1 MIIDQISVF
10 VENKQGALSDILGI
24 LAEEKIDLRAISI
37 ADTSDFGILR
47 MIVPDPDGTLALFRS
62 KGITASKTAVT
73 GCKLPDAPGALYT
86 VLKTLCDAGISV
98 EYIYAFITRRDEDA
112 YVIVRV
118 ENNDKAQEVL
128 QKAGHIIVDP
138 KEIYS
143 L

>member
-1 MIIDQISVF
+1 MVIEQISVF
-10 VENKQGALSDILGI
+10 VENKQGALSEILAI
-24 LAEEKIDLRAISI
+24 LAEGQVDLRAISI

-47 MIVPDPDGTLALFRS
+47 MIVPDSNNALALFKA
-62 KGITASKTAVT
+62 KGVTASKTEVT
-73 GCKLPDAPGALYT
+73 GCKLPDEPGALYR

-118 ENNDKAQEVL
+118 EDNAKAQDVL
-128 QKAGHIIVDP
+128 RAAGHVIIGPEDV
-138 KEIYS
+138 KS